1 MSGEAELTELCE
13 EKIERSEVDIQ
24 VVEELYELSVI
35 RVELQYLY

>member
-1 MSGEAELTELCE
+1 MSGETELTELCE

-24 VVEELYELSVI
+24 VVEELCELSVI